1 MKVKSPVYHLYTVN
15 ITIDPIKSAVWL
27 DLIPHIH
34 MYIYIYSNGPLSA
47 ISHLLI
53 YGIITLFITIYNYI
67 YNWYFRP

>member
-34 MYIYIYSNGPLSA
+34 MYIYIY
-47 ISHLLI
+47 I
-53 YGIITLFITIYNYI
+53 YTVMALYQ
-67 YNWYFRP
+67 P